1 MCVCVRACIS
11 QSDYRRCGPKK
22 KNLDRMCDIRAGE
35 HPSTNAPYLMTE
47 KKNLALVLTPLTLL
61 AYCHSLAATYSLS
74 PFTAQASKRSAVNH
88 SLTLIGGTTKVK
100 ELLDFLLPATPATPA
115 TPAAAT
121 PQGDSPQALAHRAEF
136 VQEARSLVMP
146 ALAIPAAMVGDTSAT
161 PPQAHRSTSYR
172 AEFVQE
178 ARSLVM
184 KSGGFLE
191 MCCGKIEQG
200 ARQVLNL
207 LAVLVQKY
215 TY

>member
-1 MCVCVRACIS
+1 M
-11 QSDYRRCGPKK
+11 
-22 KNLDRMCDIRAGE
+22 DIRARE
-35 HPSTNAPYLMTE
+35 HPSTSAPYLMRTRSYF
-47 KKNLALVLTPLTLL
+47 APLQD
-61 AYCHSLAATYSLS
+61 
-74 PFTAQASKRSAVNH
+74 QASKRSAVNH

-115 TPAAAT
+115 AAT
-121 PQGDSPQALAHRAEF
+121 FPQALAHSAEF

-146 ALAIPAAMVGDTSAT
+146 ALAIPAAARGEDTSAT
-161 PPQAHRSTSYR
+161 PPQAHRSTSYT

-191 MCCGKIEQG
+191 MCCGKSEQG
-200 ARQVLNL
+200 ACQVLNL
-207 LAVLVQKY
+207 LALLGQKY